1 MPIYLS
7 TYPCWYAH
15 LFTYPFWYTHL
26 STYLSSIYVSLML
39 VLRHC
44 PHVHILSEM
53 GVSYYLGTLPHRLVF
68 FNLPNATA
76 FTTILHVVVTPDHKI
91 IFVSTSEL

>member
-7 TYPCWYAH
+7 TYSCWYAH

-26 STYLSSIYVSLML
+26 STYLSSIYVSLM
-39 VLRHC
+39 HC